1 MRKSL
6 PVRIVKFIILIGLM
20 SLSLKELMDNILI
33 ADYLFI
39 FALVITL
46 IAYLIDEDILK
57 IFGE

>member
-20 SLSLKELMDNILI
+20 SLSLKELTNNILI